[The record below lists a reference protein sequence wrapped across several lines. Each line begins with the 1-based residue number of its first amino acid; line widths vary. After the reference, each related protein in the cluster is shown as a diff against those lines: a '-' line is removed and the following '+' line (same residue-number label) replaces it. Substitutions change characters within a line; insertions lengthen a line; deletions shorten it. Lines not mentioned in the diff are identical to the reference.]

1 MIATANS
8 MVNTL
13 PMVRG
18 ESSSVEDSPA
28 IHKVN
33 GKNGSAGARSQG
45 TGARGQETDAAPAQR
60 AKTRQRKPWKPQ
72 ANDHLIYQWVRFEG
86 KSQVWVAQQLEIS
99 QPTVS
104 RTLQR
109 YERWQARAEPREG
122 GRLDHAER
130 LRAQRWLTYE
140 RNERILASCL
150 RMAGDMEGFIDVSQ
164 STIRRDGIAGEG
176 NEIRTVHS
184 TLDRSGIASRFLRLA
199 FRINMEQ
206 LKLTEQEPLEPL
218 PPLSE
223 GELEEIELEE
233 QEPGTR
239 EQETGDRDQ
248 ETGNRSTSG
257 PAIVSTVELDR
268 EQEDEDEGE
277 GVVLQDESPVEV
289 VHHRAYA
296 ASEVNLNKVH
306 NCIAAENVASDDS
319 DGTCATNRA
328 EEKIRGTCMNSTR
341 RRRPKR
347 AGRDAECP
355 TQDPHPG
362 SLVNEVGAFCDTVA
376 DGREGAL
383 P

>member
-1 MIATANS
+1 M
-8 MVNTL
+8 
-13 PMVRG
+13 
-18 ESSSVEDSPA
+18 
-28 IHKVN
+28 
-33 GKNGSAGARSQG
+33 
-45 TGARGQETDAAPAQR
+45 
-60 AKTRQRKPWKPQ
+60 
-72 ANDHLIYQWVRFEG
+72 
-86 KSQVWVAQQLEIS
+86 
-99 QPTVS
+99 S

-206 LKLTEQEPLEPL
+206 LKLTEQEPLAPL

-223 GELEEIELEE
+223 GELDEIELEE
-233 QEPGTR
+233 QEPGAR
-239 EQETGDRDQ
+239 GQETGDRDQ

-268 EQEDEDEGE
+268 EQEDEDEDE
-277 GVVLQDESPVEV
+277 GVVVQDESPVEV

-306 NCIAAENVASDDS
+306 NCIAAENVASADPACSCDENRQAEKTPDD
-319 DGTCATNRA
+319 A
-328 EEKIRGTCMNSTR
+328 CMTVPR
-341 RRRPKR
+341 RRRREKER
-347 AGRDAECP
+347 GRLARLS
-355 TQDPHPG
+355 Q
-362 SLVNEVGAFCDTVA
+362 VGASA
-376 DGREGAL
+376 LGAI
-383 P
+383 PCNRPG